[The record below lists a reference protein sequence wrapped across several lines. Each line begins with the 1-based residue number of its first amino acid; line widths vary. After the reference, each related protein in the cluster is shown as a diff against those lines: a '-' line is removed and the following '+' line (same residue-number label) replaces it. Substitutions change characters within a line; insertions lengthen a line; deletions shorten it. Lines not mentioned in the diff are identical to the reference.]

1 MAHMSDFLENKL
13 IDWFLRAQAI
23 GVTGAS
29 AAAGTGLTTAYIALF
44 TATPSDTGGGTE
56 VSGGSYARVS
66 VTSALANWA
75 GTQAAASTT
84 ASSGTSGTTSNNGAI
99 TFPAPTANWG
109 TVTSIGIFDASTAGN
124 LLFWAPL
131 TTSKTINNGD
141 AAPSFAAAALTI
153 QIDN

>member
-1 MAHMSDFLENKL
+1 MANMSDFLENKL
-13 IDWFLRAQAI
+13 IDWLLRAQAI

-29 AAAGTGLTTAYIALF
+29 AAAGTGLTTAFVGLF

-56 VSGGSYARVS
+56 VAGGSYARVAI
-66 VTSALANWA
+66 TSALANWA

-99 TFPAPTANWG
+99 TFPTPTANWG
-109 TVTSIGIFDASTAGN
+109 AITSIGIFDATSAGN

-131 TTSKTINNGD
+131 TVNKTVNNGD
-141 AAPSFAAAALTI
+141 PAPSFAAAALTI